1 MFHGSYNPEDV
12 TFLLQP
18 LTDVRVVTKEEKE
31 QLIAAGEHYSDFI
44 VSEDVPSV
52 DQVIQYVDS
61 LKAHRDFLASG
72 VNTLAF
78 NIVHESDIGDDEII
92 IISLVRAGTP
102 LGVLLKR
109 AVERQTHKKVYHYG
123 VSIIRDRGID
133 EEALKY
139 IMDKHRNACG
149 IYFVDGWTGKGTI
162 TRSLRKSLEE
172 SEIWS
177 GPVKLVVYADP
188 AHVADLAMT
197 DQDLVLPFGIL
208 NSTVAGLISRT
219 VYKENGYHGVHYY
232 ENLKHVD
239 LTNHFVEEVD
249 DVAKQQDTLC
259 YTYPIA
265 KLQWRSGGRPVDAI
279 NFVKTVS
286 GVSDDNKIKPSIS
299 ECTRALLR
307 RIPREVYVSSRTDP
321 DLKLILALCKK
332 ESVQVIETDHIA
344 PYKAVAVLI

>member
-44 VSEDVPSV
+44 VSESIPSV
-52 DQVIQYVDS
+52 EQHVQYIDS
-61 LKAHRDFLASG
+61 IVKHQKAIALG
-72 VNTLAF
+72 VNSLAF
-78 NIVHESDIGDDEII
+78 NIVHESCIGDDEIVL
-92 IISLVRAGTP
+92 ISLVRAGTP

-133 EEALKY
+133 EKALKY

-162 TRSLRKSLEE
+162 TRSLRKSLQE
-172 SEIWS
+172 SEVWS
-177 GPVKLVVYADP
+177 GPVKLVVFADP
-188 AHVADLAMT
+188 AHTADLSIT
-197 DQDLVLPFGIL
+197 DADLVLPFGIL

-219 VYKENGYHGVHYY
+219 VYKEDGFHGVYSY
-232 ENLKHVD
+232 ENLKRYD
-239 LTNHFVEEVD
+239 LTNHFIEEID
-249 DVAKQQDTLC
+249 MLARESQD
-259 YTYPIA
+259 YVYVHRFD
-265 KLQWRSGGRPVDAI
+265 KPVWNTDPQAAI
-279 NFVKTVS
+279 ESVKS
-286 GVSDDNKIKPSIS
+286 LSEEFDDNKIKPSIS

-307 RIPREVYVSSRTDP
+307 RVPREVYVSSLTDK
-321 DLKLILALCKK
+321 DLELILTLCQK
-332 ESVQVIETDHIA
+332 ENVKVIENSNIA
-344 PYKAVAVLI
+344 PYKAIAVLI

>member
-1 MFHGSYNPEDV
+1 MFHGSFNPDDV

-18 LTDVRVVTKEEKE
+18 LTNVRTVTKEEKE
-31 QLIAAGEHYSDFI
+31 QLIAEGQHYSDFI
-44 VSEDVPSV
+44 VSEDVPSTE
-52 DQVIQYVDS
+52 QHIQYINS
-61 LKAHRDFLASG
+61 LAKHQKYLASG
-72 VNTLAF
+72 VNMLAF

-92 IISLVRAGTP
+92 LISLVRAGTP

-109 AVERQTHKKVYHYG
+109 AIQRQTNKKVYHYG

-139 IMDKHRNACG
+139 IMSKHRNACG

-172 SEIWS
+172 SDVWF

-188 AHVADLAMT
+188 AHVADLALT

-219 VYKENGYHGVHYY
+219 VYQENGYHGVHFY
-232 ENLKHVD
+232 ENLKRYD
-239 LTNHFVEEVD
+239 LTNHFIEEVD
-249 DVAKQQDTLC
+249 QIARQDAPF
-259 YTYPIA
+259 YYSYPIA
-265 KLQWRSGGRPVDAI
+265 HLQWKTEGNPKDAVKA
-279 NFVKTVS
+279 VKTLS
-286 GVSDDNKIKPSIS
+286 GVTDDNRIKPSIS

-307 RIPREVYVSSRTDP
+307 RVPREVYVSSRTDP
-321 DLKLILALCKK
+321 DLELILTLCKK
-332 ESVQVIETDHIA
+332 ENVRVMETDQIA

>member
-31 QLIAAGEHYSDFI
+31 KLIAAGEHYSDFI
-44 VSEDVPSV
+44 VSESAPSTEQHV
-52 DQVIQYVDS
+52 QYIKS
-61 LKAHRDFLASG
+61 LQQHQAALAVG
-72 VNTLAF
+72 VNSLAF
-78 NIVHESDIGDDEII
+78 KMVHESNIGDDEII
-92 IISLVRAGTP
+92 LISLVRAGTP

-109 AVERQTHKKVYHYG
+109 AVERQTHKDVYHYG

-172 SEIWS
+172 SDLWT
-177 GPVKLVVYADP
+177 GPVKLVVFADP
-188 AHVADLAMT
+188 AHTATLSMT
-197 DQDLVLPFGIL
+197 DEDLVLPFGIL

-219 VYKENGYHGVHYY
+219 VYQETGFHGVHYY
-232 ENLKHVD
+232 ENLKDYD
-239 LTNHFVEEVD
+239 LTTNFIDVVD
-249 DVAKQQDTLC
+249 TFAHLLSNSYKSPNTSYQTDTS
-259 YTYPIA
+259 YVIEN
-265 KLQWRSGGRPVDAI
+265 I
-279 NFVKTVS
+279 KTLS
-286 GVSDDNKIKPSIS
+286 GVTDDNKIKPSIS

-307 RIPREVYVSSRTDP
+307 RVPREVYVSSLTDP
-321 DLKLILALCKK
+321 DLQLILTLCEK
-332 ESVQVIETDHIA
+332 ENVKVTVYTDIS
-344 PYKAVAVLI
+344 PYKAVAVLV

>member
-18 LTDVRVVTKEEKE
+18 LTDVRIVTKEEKE
-31 QLIAAGEHYSDFI
+31 KLIASGEHYSDFI
-44 VSEDVPSV
+44 VSENAHSTPQFV
-52 DQVIQYVDS
+52 QY
-61 LKAHRDFLASG
+61 LASLHTHQKALAVG
-72 VNTLAF
+72 VNSLAF
-78 NIVHESDIGDDEII
+78 NMVHESNIGDDEII

-109 AVERQTHKKVYHYG
+109 SIERQTHKRVYHYG

-172 SEIWS
+172 SDIWS
-177 GPVKLVVYADP
+177 GSIKLVVYADP
-188 AHVADLAMT
+188 AHTADLSIT
-197 DQDLVLPFGIL
+197 DEDLVLPFGIL

-219 VYKENGYHGVHYY
+219 VYQETGFHGVHYY
-232 ENLKHVD
+232 ENLSSDD
-239 LTNHFVEEVD
+239 LTH
-249 DVAKQQDTLC
+249 
-259 YTYPIA
+259 
-265 KLQWRSGGRPVDAI
+265 
-279 NFVKTVS
+279 NFVNTIDMLASTCDDYIVPNKGYSSDTSHVIDEIKNLS
-286 GVSDDNKIKPSIS
+286 GVFDDNKIKPSIS

-307 RIPREVYVSSRTDP
+307 RVPREVYVSSLTDP
-321 DLKLILALCKK
+321 DLNLILRLCEK
-332 ESVQVIETDHIA
+332 ESVKVVENPSIA
-344 PYKAVAVLI
+344 PYKAIAVLI